1 MIKEIGIKPALVRK
15 AGWATSG
22 ISLCAILALIGV
34 NKSHGSVHQ
43 EAGAVPL
50 LTEKDVYTV
59 QNSYLK
65 KNEAPWLFDGERW
78 AEGKILAIWN
88 ADTDANRAA
97 CANEWKES
105 RTYRSLCMDLQGKR
119 IISVDVAGLTTR
131 VVTYVPVSRIA
142 KVDVSDL
149 HSDLSA
155 RVVRRRDI
163 SQSRTLHSPPG
174 LARDTCV
181 FAPDSRPPVA
191 ASSIRL

>member
-22 ISLCAILALIGV
+22 ILLCAILALIGV
-34 NKSHGSVHQ
+34 NKSHGSVYQ

-50 LTEKDVYTV
+50 LTAKDVYTV

-78 AEGKILAIWN
+78 AEGKILAIWD

-105 RTYRSLCMDLQGKR
+105 RTYRSLCMDLQGQR
-119 IISVDVAGLTTR
+119 IISVDVAGFTTR
-131 VVTYVPVSRIA
+131 LVKYVPVSRIA
-142 KVDVSDL
+142 KVDVSDQVRIKMGEISGEEVTQAL
-149 HSDLSA
+149 PSFV
-155 RVVRRRDI
+155 RVLR
-163 SQSRTLHSPPG
+163 
-174 LARDTCV
+174 
-181 FAPDSRPPVA
+181 
-191 ASSIRL
+191 